1 MARCGAFPGIAS
13 EVRYRARVR
22 LTTDTVCGMGGV
34 YAPANGEFSTGT
46 FEMPTEP
53 LWLDAEV
60 KWQGGNHVGVP
71 EGSDEGHQA
80 PVCSL
85 ILHLTLLKRARK
97 PWS

>member
-1 MARCGAFPGIAS
+1 MA
-13 EVRYRARVR
+13 
-22 LTTDTVCGMGGV
+22 GV

-71 EGSDEGHQA
+71 EGSDEGRQA
-80 PVCSL
+80 SMNRHSYPHPCF
-85 ILHLTLLKRARK
+85 TYQRRRF
-97 PWS
+97 P